1 MDCTRRLGC
10 RKSSVRGR
18 VTLYE
23 SSSGRWRLPLPLCK
37 TAVDTQY
44 MRSPICPPVQGGE
57 AMESMSVSL
66 RSVLRIK
73 ERP

>member
-18 VTLYE
+18 ATLYK
-23 SSSGRWRLPLPLCK
+23 SRARVVGVCLCK
-37 TAVDTQY
+37 TALDTQY
-44 MRSPICPPVQGGE
+44 MRSPICPPVQEGE
-57 AMESMSVSL
+57 AMESTSVSL